1 MDAIG
6 ENPYLLTEAQL
17 GAPFEKVD
25 AFALEV
31 GLSGED
37 PRRVEAGI
45 LFELRHNLGNGHTF
59 LPAEKLVDATV
70 ALLELDRDTVQ
81 IALEQLAQTQ
91 RVYLEP
97 LRNLTACYL
106 PELYEA
112 ETYVQ
117 ARLQQ
122 MCAMPAGQ
130 AQGPGISVGR
140 GRTGGGRGV
149 CPAPAGGHC
158 VGGGEPGDDSHRRA
172 WHG

>member
-1 MDAIG
+1 MRWRWG
-6 ENPYLLTEAQL
+6 CP
-17 GAPFEKVD
+17 
-25 AFALEV
+25 
-31 GLSGED
+31 GED

-117 ARLQQ
+117 ARLPTDV
-122 MCAMPAGQ
+122 CHAAGQ
-130 AQGPGISVGR
+130 AP
-140 GRTGGGRGV
+140 RTWNICWTRQNG
-149 CPAPAGGHC
+149 
-158 VGGGEPGDDSHRRA
+158 RRA
-172 WHG
+172 WSMPSASGRPLRWRR